1 MRVAE
6 RMPALAF
13 PDEGAMRRASRGE
26 ELLGLGGEGEGEG
39 GMWEGE
45 REGLWRGFE
54 ELMGLV
60 GAGR

>member
-1 MRVAE
+1 MRVAG

-26 ELLGLGGEGEGEG
+26 DLLGLGLGLGEEGEGEGEG

-45 REGLWRGFE
+45 REGVWRG
-54 ELMGLV
+54 L
-60 GAGR
+60 RS